1 MAKFVTAALAALV
14 AFSAVATSASSP
26 AEARKGRNTAI
37 AAGVILGIAAA
48 AALSSNANAEPQRSS
63 WAQRCRNLYNRCVDG
78 SNYACNKYET
88 NGCTE

>member
-14 AFSAVATSASSP
+14 VFSAVATSAISP
-26 AEARKGRNTAI
+26 AEARHGRNTAI
-37 AAGVILGIAAA
+37 AAGVVLGIAAA
-48 AALSSNANAEPQRSS
+48 AALSSNANAGQRSS
-63 WAQRCRNLYNRCVDG
+63 WAQRCRNLYNRCVNG